1 MNKHIR
7 ENSIAGKIR
16 EILKKGKPVCIHEV
30 ALELGNGISEKDVS
44 SLLSYLVTTG
54 YATKTLERASC
65 LYSDKKHSF
74 YNYAR
79 NEEMI
84 ERGNKKVID
93 MLNTEINTL
102 KGELVNR
109 DKVVRSDKFAE
120 TQKIKMENA
129 SLKEQLMNEKVRT
142 KMLAGLLFDL
152 LKER

>member
-1 MNKHIR
+1 MNNHIK
-7 ENSIAGKIR
+7 ENSVAGKIR
-16 EILKKGKPVCIHEV
+16 EILKRGKPVCVHEV
-30 ALELGNGISEKDVS
+30 ALELNGVSEKDTS
-44 SLLSYLVTTG
+44 SLLTYLIKSG
-54 YATKTLERASC
+54 YATKTLEKTSC
-65 LYSDKKHSF
+65 HYSDTKHSF
-74 YNYAR
+74 YNYAG
-79 NEEMI
+79 NEEMV
-84 ERGNKKVID
+84 EKRNEKVID

-102 KGELVNR
+102 KGELENR